1 MDSIVVVL
9 DLFSGA
15 GGLSEGFF
23 RVGATFVGHVEMD
36 MHASNTLRTRTAYWK
51 LKKENKLN
59 IYHDYLLKNIDRDK
73 LWELADIIDSKDV
86 INEAIGDDTFDYI
99 TKTVKETMKDKG
111 IEKVDLIIGG
121 PPCQAYSVVGRA
133 RMKEAVVED
142 PRNFLYKYYVRF
154 LEKFTPKMFI
164 FENVPGI
171 FSAANGKH
179 FADIKTAIN
188 KAGYHM
194 EHRELIASDY
204 GVLQARKRII
214 MVGWKLPKKDM
225 SLSEEER
232 HLKYKY
238 PVFEE
243 IVNKYIVND
252 VLKDL
257 PATKPAK
264 MIEGEDKYAA
274 STNQYLIDSNIREEG
289 FNILTQHETRM
300 HNDRD
305 IKIYKEAIK
314 AWDTKKERLC
324 YSELNSRRPDL
335 CTHKNTTSFTNRFN
349 VIKGDMPAS
358 HTILAHMA
366 MDGHYYIHP
375 DKKQHRSLS
384 VREAARLQSFPDDF
398 YFEGPRTAQ
407 FRQIGNAVPP
417 KMAEQIAKKIKE
429 IL

>member
-1 MDSIVVVL
+1 MDVNLVVL

-23 RVGATFVGHVEMD
+23 RTSATFVGHVEMD
-36 MHASNTLRTRTAYWK
+36 KYASETLRTRTAYWK
-51 LKKENKLN
+51 LKNDNKIE
-59 IYHDYLLKNIDRDK
+59 IYHDYLLKKIDRDT
-73 LWELADIIDSKDV
+73 LWEKANVANSNDV
-86 INEAIGDDTFDYI
+86 INKAIGDDTFNEIVD
-99 TKTVKETMKDKG
+99 TVKKTMKSKK
-111 IEKVDLIIGG
+111 IKKVDLIIGG

-133 RMKEAVVED
+133 RMKEAVTCD
-142 PRNFLYKYYVRF
+142 PRNFLYKYYVKF
-154 LEKFTPKMFI
+154 LEKFTPKMFV
-164 FENVPGI
+164 FENVPGML
-171 FSAANGKH
+171 SAGNGEH
-179 FADIKTAIN
+179 FKDIKEAIA

-194 EHRELIASDY
+194 ELKELIASDY

-214 MVGWKLPKKDM
+214 IIGWKKPKK
-225 SLSEEER
+225 ETKNV
-232 HLKYKY
+232 KYNY
-238 PVFEE
+238 PDFEKF
-243 IVNKYIVND
+243 VHNYVVND
-252 VLKDL
+252 LLKDL
-257 PATKPAK
+257 PATKPDR
-264 MIEGEDKYAA
+264 MIEGKGKYATD
-274 STNQYLIDSNIREEG
+274 TNQYLIDSNIREEG
-289 FNILTQHETRM
+289 FDILTQHETRM

-324 YSELNSRRPDL
+324 YKELASRRPEL
-335 CTHKNTTSFTNRFN
+335 CTHKNKTSFTNRFN

-417 KMAEQIAKKIKE
+417 KMAEQIAKKIKD

>member
-1 MDSIVVVL
+1 LIVL

-23 RVGATFVGHVEMD
+23 HTGATFVGHVEMD
-36 MHASNTLRTRTAYWK
+36 KYASETLRTRTAYWK
-51 LKKENKLN
+51 LKQANKID
-59 IYHDYLLKNIDRDK
+59 IYHDYLLKKIDRATLWDK
-73 LWELADIIDSKDV
+73 AGVADSNDV
-86 INEAIGDDTFDYI
+86 INKAIGDDTFDEI
-99 TKTVKETMKDKG
+99 TKTVKQTMKDKA
-111 IEKVDLIIGG
+111 IKKIDLIIGG

-133 RMKEAVVED
+133 RMKEAVVCD
-142 PRNFLYKYYVRF
+142 PRNFLYQYYVRF

-171 FSAANGKH
+171 FSAGNGKH
-179 FADIKTAIN
+179 FADIKSAIE

-194 EHRELIASDY
+194 EPRELIASDY

-214 MVGWKLPKKDM
+214 IVGWKLPSKDKK
-225 SLSEEER
+225 LSYEEKC
-232 HLKYKY
+232 LKYKY
-238 PVFEE
+238 PPFETIE
-243 IVNKYIVND
+243 NKYVVND
-252 VLKDL
+252 LLKDL
-257 PATKPAK
+257 PATKPDR
-264 MIEGEDKYAA
+264 MIEGKGKYATD
-274 STNQYLIDSNIREEG
+274 TNSYLINSNIREEG
-289 FNILTQHETRM
+289 FDILTQHETRM
-300 HNDRD
+300 HNERD

-324 YSELNSRRPDL
+324 YKELASRRPEL
-335 CTHKNTTSFTNRFN
+335 CTHKNKTSFTNRFN

-429 IL
+429 LLK